1 MMHEHGE
8 ASNCSFRTFW
18 PTQPPEGGPPW
29 WPGEGGRAGAP
40 NRPRLPPTA
49 ANIPLINPGRTRPG
63 QTPPEG
69 PLAHIHVCWGC
80 LKTGL
85 AREVTRGGLQTD
97 VPAAKGQGN
106 HAQPT
111 TMVIVNNCAK
121 GGGWGDLLGT
131 AQGTPVR
138 PPYTR
143 QPYES
148 AAKSTAR
155 GKQILGSFASVRW
168 PFRAAVAGPCS
179 QPSPLLTCKIAGA
192 AGVSILRIAVP
203 PLKKGETDRQKSVWL
218 LNSFNCPGGG
228 GTV

>member
-85 AREVTRGGLQTD
+85 ARWVTRGGLQTD

-106 HAQPT
+106 RAQPT

-138 PPYTR
+138 RPYTGQR
-143 QPYES
+143 YES

-218 LNSFNCPGGG
+218 LNS
-228 GTV
+228 

>member
-1 MMHEHGE
+1 MSMERHLIAVFAPFGLP
-8 ASNCSFRTFW
+8 SLQR
-18 PTQPPEGGPPW
+18 GGPPW

-40 NRPRLPPTA
+40 SWPRLPPTA
-49 ANIPLINPGRTRPG
+49 ANIPPINPGRTRPG

-80 LKTGL
+80 LKTGW
-85 AREVTRGGLQTD
+85 ARWVTRGGLQTD

-111 TMVIVNNCAK
+111 TMV
-121 GGGWGDLLGT
+121 GT

-203 PLKKGETDRQKSVWL
+203 RSEKPETDRKTPGWL
-218 LNSFNCPGGG
+218 LNS
-228 GTV
+228 